1 MKIALHQ
8 VDAFTR
14 TVFGGN
20 PAAVCPLE
28 SWIYDATMQK
38 IAAENALSETAFIVP
53 RDGDWEIRWFTPVQE
68 VELCGHATLA
78 SGYVILTQ
86 LEPKRQIVRFHSKS
100 GVLSVARDG
109 DRLAMAL
116 PRWDP
121 SPIAAPPSLVC
132 ALGGPPPRE
141 TLAHGSKYVCV
152 YDSAS
157 VVAELRPD
165 MAALAAPNDEGR
177 YGVVVT
183 APGAEY
189 ECDFVSRFFAPAAGV
204 AEDPVTGSAHCLLT
218 PYWARA
224 LHRSSLYA
232 KQISARGGEL
242 WCTLGE
248 REVMLA
254 GHVAP
259 YLVGE
264 IDV

>member
-1 MKIALHQ
+1 MKIALYQ
-8 VDAFTR
+8 VDAFSR

-20 PAAVCPLE
+20 PAAICPLE

-53 RDGDWEIRWFTPVQE
+53 RDDEWEIRWFTPVQE

-86 LEPKRQIVRFHSKS
+86 LQPKRQVVRFHSKS
-100 GVLSVARDG
+100 GQLSVARDG

-121 SPIAAPPSLVC
+121 SPIAAPPSLVR

-141 TLAHGSKYVCV
+141 VLAHGSKVVCV
-152 YDSAS
+152 YDSAA
-157 VVAELRPD
+157 VVAALRPD

-204 AEDPVTGSAHCLLT
+204 DEDPVTGSAHCLLA
-218 PYWARA
+218 PFWARQLGRA
-224 LHRSSLYA
+224 TLYA
-232 KQISARGGEL
+232 KQISRRGGEL
-242 WCTLGE
+242 WCSLSGE
-248 REVMLA
+248 TVTLA
-254 GHVAP
+254 GYVAP